1 LVEGCIE
8 RAKETAGVRYEL
20 IKRAT
25 GGVYPEKFDVDTAFR
40 VETDADDNQRRLI
53 TVSAVFFA
61 KSDALKHIAS
71 VDEYV
76 NYNRDLAFRQQLTT
90 HNNENDTIQRGSH
103 TRESLHSQRAT
114 GGSSFRLS
122 CLEC

>member
-1 LVEGCIE
+1 MYVDLTITSPPPFVSVEQTRISKINPGLRQPEEWYLVEGCIE

-20 IKRAT
+20 IKRAA

-61 KSDALKHIAS
+61 KSDALKYIAS

-76 NYNRDLAFRQQLTT
+76 NSNRD
-90 HNNENDTIQRGSH
+90 
-103 TRESLHSQRAT
+103 
-114 GGSSFRLS
+114 
-122 CLEC
+122 